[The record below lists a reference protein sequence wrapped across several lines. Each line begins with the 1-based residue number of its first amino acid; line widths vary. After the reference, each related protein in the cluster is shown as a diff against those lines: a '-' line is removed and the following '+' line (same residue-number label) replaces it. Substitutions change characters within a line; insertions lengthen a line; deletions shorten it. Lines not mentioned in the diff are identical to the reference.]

1 MTDLSDALARY
12 LIIRRALGYKL
23 QSQEI
28 RLRGFV
34 AFMAH
39 RGESV
44 ITSRLA
50 VEWSGLQC
58 GPATWGS
65 RLSTVRAFANHVTLS
80 DPRTEVPP
88 FGVFAPQR
96 RPRPYIYSDAQ
107 VADLMATMVGLHP
120 TGLQARTYQCFFGLI
135 ATSGLRFS
143 EAANL
148 LRADINLADGTL
160 IIRETKF
167 GKSRVI
173 PLHEFDRAGASA
185 LRRGSGLLPNT
196 TGQRLLLHWRPRRQA
211 QPLQRPQ
218 DVHRLD
224 QTGRP
229 EAAGRTIRPAYPR
242 SPPHLRRSHADE
254 LVRDRRRCRAAAAR
268 ADHLSGPHP

>member
-28 RLRGFV
+28 RLRSFV

-65 RLSTVRAFANHVTLS
+65 RLSTVRAFANHVALS

-96 RPRPYIYSDAQ
+96 RPRPYPT
-107 VADLMATMVGLHP
+107 ADKK
-120 TGLQARTYQCFFGLI
+120 
-135 ATSGLRFS
+135 
-143 EAANL
+143 NL
-148 LRADINLADGTL
+148 LSTLVSPVRRVSSSATHSSVAAAISPIIPPLAPTNGPILRRQVKKNCSSNLSPGLPECNPHTEAGSVAATVYRSGFRDARSRTVEGRHVGHIN
-160 IIRETKF
+160 
-167 GKSRVI
+167 
-173 PLHEFDRAGASA
+173 
-185 LRRGSGLLPNT
+185 LRRGHDRSVGLID
-196 TGQRLLLHWRPRRQA
+196 QRSDSVCANIGP
-211 QPLQRPQ
+211 
-218 DVHRLD
+218 
-224 QTGRP
+224 
-229 EAAGRTIRPAYPR
+229 AGII
-242 SPPHLRRSHADE
+242 
-254 LVRDRRRCRAAAAR
+254 V
-268 ADHLSGPHP
+268 

>member
-1 MTDLSDALARY
+1 VTDLSDALARY

-39 RGESV
+39 RSETV

-65 RLSTVRAFANHVTLS
+65 RLSTVRAFANHVALS
-80 DPRTEVPP
+80 DPHTEVPP

-107 VADLMATMVGLHP
+107 VADLMATMVCLHP
-120 TGLQARTYQCFFGLI
+120 TGLQ
-135 ATSGLRFS
+135 
-143 EAANL
+143 
-148 LRADINLADGTL
+148 
-160 IIRETKF
+160 
-167 GKSRVI
+167 KSRNF
-173 PLHEFDRAGASA
+173 H
-185 LRRGSGLLPNT
+185 
-196 TGQRLLLHWRPRRQA
+196 
-211 QPLQRPQ
+211 
-218 DVHRLD
+218 
-224 QTGRP
+224 
-229 EAAGRTIRPAYPR
+229 
-242 SPPHLRRSHADE
+242 
-254 LVRDRRRCRAAAAR
+254 
-268 ADHLSGPHP
+268 